1 METCQVITAFLFRD
15 CKVLFFRRSSSVGSY
30 QGRWA
35 GVSGY
40 LESPT
45 ALEQAFTE
53 LSEEAGLN
61 REDVTFLSAGSPLSV
76 VDKSLLIRWI
86 VNPFLFRL
94 ERPEKLRLN
103 HEHTEYRWLPPE
115 KMHSL
120 DTVPMLFETL
130 ARVLPL

>member
-1 METCQVITAFLFRD
+1 MKTRHVITAFLFRD
-15 CKVLFFRRSSSVGSY
+15 GKVLFFRRSSSVGSY

-40 LESPT
+40 LESST

-61 REDVTFLSAGSPLSV
+61 REDVTFLSAGSPLTV
-76 VDKSLLIRWI
+76 VDKSLGIRWI
-86 VNPFLFRL
+86 VHPFLFRL

-103 HEHTEYRWLPPE
+103 HEHTECRWLAPE
-115 KMHSL
+115 KVHSL

-130 ARVLPL
+130 ARILPL